1 MINNSKLVEIGKS
14 LTKEMIRTALVTDIP
29 RLVEL
34 GKSMHAESRYKSL
47 RFNEKKVFMMFE
59 NLISGGGC
67 LLVAEKNGEIVGG
80 FAGYANAHYFSDDV
94 VASDI
99 ALFILPEHRGG
110 LTAFRLI
117 KAFCAW
123 AKFRGA
129 AMTFIGTTTGV
140 NPEKTAKLFEL
151 CDFAPAGGV
160 YVYRG

>member
-1 MINNSKLVEIGKS
+1 
-14 LTKEMIRTALVTDIP
+14 MIRTAHAGDLPALIA
-29 RLVEL
+29 L
-34 GKSMHAESRYKSL
+34 GKSMHEESRFREL
-47 RFNEKKVFMMFE
+47 RFNESKVAVFFE
-59 NLISGGGC
+59 NLINGGGC
-67 LLVAEKNGEIVGG
+67 IFVAEKNGEIIGG

-140 NPEKTAKLFEL
+140 DPEKTAKLFEL

>member
-1 MINNSKLVEIGKS
+1 
-14 LTKEMIRTALVTDIP
+14 MIRTAHLNDLPVLVA
-29 RLVEL
+29 L
-34 GKSMHAESRYKSL
+34 GKSMHCESRYKKL
-47 RFNEKKVFMMFE
+47 RFDENKVAVFFE
-59 NLISGGGC
+59 NLINGGGC
-67 LLVAEKNGEIVGG
+67 VFVAEKNGEIIGG
-80 FAGYANAHYFSDDV
+80 FAGYASEHYFSPDV

-110 LTAFRLI
+110 TTAFRLI

-140 NPEKTAKLFEL
+140 EPEKTAKLFEL

-160 YVYRG
+160 FEYRG